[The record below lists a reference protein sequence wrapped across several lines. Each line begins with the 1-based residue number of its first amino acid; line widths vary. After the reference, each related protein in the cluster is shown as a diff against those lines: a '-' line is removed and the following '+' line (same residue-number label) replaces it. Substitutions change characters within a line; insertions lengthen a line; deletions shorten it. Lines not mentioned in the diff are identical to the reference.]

1 MNKKEIIK
9 ILFII
14 LIVSIFITL
23 FPSSLVFAV
32 GEHEVTGADG
42 KTYTYSDTDDGTD
55 GPDVKGLR
63 FELTGFGGNTLATG
77 LTDESFTENSKY
89 GWREYEKDGKKYVV
103 LCGATHEMLAYS
115 ANRDD
120 KYWFYGKKFD
130 HIHYFHHYDTIQF
143 KFEDQSFDSEVYNGM
158 ILESGDAMMFPQA
171 DIYKRETDINM
182 FDVYFGTNGQSDPR
196 VNTISGKVVIATMD
210 GTFSQTSGSSSSST
224 NRNWILELLGAMFS
238 LPADFINIGLNMP
251 QKWGKY
257 SILNAYDKTYIDDH
271 KKIAKKLDVS
281 ESTTE
286 EGASNSSD
294 KILKVTNISNT
305 IDNRKGEKTVVF
317 SSSTQIP
324 YMPIDAYSMVIGK
337 VKTFD
342 IGFFSNSKTN
352 SSLKKVVKAG
362 SHVVLYI
369 SAAALLTMIIWR
381 GILVVMSTL
390 GQNPVQATESRMII
404 DNAVKA
410 IALLAGIYVII
421 ILMQEG
427 YTLLSNALLNG
438 NKEEFPIRM
447 NVEGVCS
454 FNTNLIGYF
463 KYLSLSSDSLAGL
476 AYSMA
481 YLGMS
486 LISLT
491 CFVFMLARTLIVA
504 ALTIFAPVTA
514 IYAIAQRTPTSEA
527 SLGNVFI
534 LRNFLGLL
542 FRWIYAPIITIAI
555 IKFMFYV
562 L

>member
-1 MNKKEIIK
+1 MVAK
-9 ILFII
+9 
-14 LIVSIFITL
+14 TL
-23 FPSSLVFAV
+23 EL
-32 GEHEVTGADG
+32 
-42 KTYTYSDTDDGTD
+42 KTLQPGQAYTESD
-55 GPDVKGLR
+55 
-63 FELTGFGGNTLATG
+63 
-77 LTDESFTENSKY
+77 FTVNDKY
-89 GWREYEKDGKKYVV
+89 GWGEYEKDGEKYVV
-103 LCGATHEMLAYS
+103 LAAATHEGLKDPTLIGEGYT
-115 ANRDD
+115 RLD
-120 KYWFYGKKFD
+120 Y
-130 HIHYFHHYDTIQF
+130 IHYFSYFDVVSFRFKNMNDDTIYKGIILDTCGVSLDPQGEGVHGGNRWQKGAGVQVLDVF
-143 KFEDQSFDSEVYNGM
+143 FSSSTYNEKISDQEIEVS
-158 ILESGDAMMFPQA
+158 L
-171 DIYKRETDINM
+171 
-182 FDVYFGTNGQSDPR
+182 
-196 VNTISGKVVIATMD
+196 D
-210 GTFSQTSGSSSSST
+210 GTFSQTSGRSSSST
-224 NRNWILELLGAMFS
+224 TRNWLLELLGSMFS

-390 GQNPVQATESRMII
+390 GQNPAQATESRMII

-542 FRWIYAPIITIAI
+542 FSWIYAPIITIAI

>member
-1 MNKKEIIK
+1 MIIAF
-9 ILFII
+9 IFLFYN
-14 LIVSIFITL
+14 IF
-23 FPSSLVFAV
+23 VY
-32 GEHEVTGADG
+32 ADV
-42 KTYTYSDTDDGTD
+42 
-55 GPDVKGLR
+55 DVKDIQ
-63 FELTGFGGNTLATG
+63 FKFTCYSPANTNDHSLGAAVNGRNITYEDCT
-77 LTDESFTENSKY
+77 LNSKY
-89 GWREYEKDGKKYVV
+89 NWYEYNYNGTNYVV
-103 LCGATHEMLAYS
+103 LAAATNELLKSGELAS
-115 ANRDD
+115 E
-120 KYWFYGKKFD
+120 GVTEQS
-130 HIHYFHHYDTIQF
+130 HIHYFNYFDTF
-143 KFEDQSFDSEVYNGM
+143 KFKFSDSSFDQEEYYGI
-158 ILESGDAMMFPQA
+158 ILDSCGASMKVKEGDPQ
-171 DIYKRETDINM
+171 IL
-182 FDVYFGTNGQSDPR
+182 DVY
-196 VNTISGKVVIATMD
+196 ISGSNEDCNNSSINQKLVQITDSNGNYGANA
-210 GTFSQTSGSSSSST
+210 GTSSSST
-224 NRNWILELLGAMFS
+224 TRNWLLELLGSMFS

-294 KILKVTNISNT
+294 KILKVANISST
-305 IDNRKGEKTVVF
+305 IDNRKGEKSVVF

-342 IGFFSNSKTN
+342 IDFFSNSKTN

-534 LRNFLGLL
+534 LRNFLGIL